1 MHRAWRPWPRL
12 STVEPRT
19 ANGFRRR
26 ADGKLVVTVP
36 ASPRAALIE
45 RMTDDDASA
54 RNVRRARAVAEGD
67 GQEVIAPD
75 LVVAGVDDALVGVV
89 APDRARSVHPAPIRR
104 LVVSGENESV
114 SFVSTAMKARSP
126 VSRS

>member
-75 LVVAGVDDALVGVV
+75 LVVAGGGDAPVGGG
-89 APDRARSVHPAPIRR
+89 AAECGRPARPAPARR
-104 LVVSGENESV
+104 LVVCG
-114 SFVSTAMKARSP
+114 
-126 VSRS
+126 